1 MFITLEGTEGVGKST
16 LISSLK
22 KYFTEKE
29 IDFIFTKEPGGTREG
44 NEIRNILLDRSM
56 KLEPYAE
63 TLLLLADRAQ
73 HVKKIIKP
81 ALERNK
87 NIFSD
92 RYIDSTYAYQGAGRG
107 ISQDDLDNFINV
119 LNFPIP
125 DLTIFL
131 DLSITEGIKRV
142 KKRGEVDRF
151 EEEEVSF
158 FEKIRQFYLETA
170 KKNSKRFFVID
181 ASKSMDEVFNIAK
194 DKIINTLNEN

>member
-56 KLEPYAE
+56 ELEPYTE
-63 TLLLLADRAQ
+63 TLLLLADRVQ

-81 ALERNK
+81 ALEMNK

-125 DLTIFL
+125 DLTCL
-131 DLSITEGIKRV
+131 LYTSPSPRD
-142 KKRGEVDRF
+142 
-151 EEEEVSF
+151 
-158 FEKIRQFYLETA
+158 
-170 KKNSKRFFVID
+170 
-181 ASKSMDEVFNIAK
+181 
-194 DKIINTLNEN
+194 

>member
-1 MFITLEGTEGVGKST
+1 MFITLEGTEGVGKTT

-63 TLLLLADRAQ
+63 TLLLLADRVQ

-81 ALERNK
+81 ALEKNK

-107 ISQDDLDNFINV
+107 ISQDDLDNFINL

-181 ASKSMDEVFNIAK
+181 ASQSMDEVFNIAK

>member
-56 KLEPYAE
+56 ELEPYTE
-63 TLLLLADRAQ
+63 TLLLLADRVQ

-81 ALERNK
+81 ALEKNK

-181 ASKSMDEVFNIAK
+181 ASQSMDEVFNIAR
-194 DKIINTLNEN
+194 DKIINTLNES

>member
-63 TLLLLADRAQ
+63 TLLLLADRVQ

-81 ALERNK
+81 ALEKNK

-181 ASKSMDEVFNIAK
+181 ASQSMDEVFNIAR
-194 DKIINTLNEN
+194 DKIINTLNES

>member
-22 KYFTEKE
+22 KYFIEKE

-81 ALERNK
+81 ALEKNK

-181 ASKSMDEVFNIAK
+181 ASQSMDEVFNIAR
-194 DKIINTLNEN
+194 DKIINTLNES

>member
-22 KYFTEKE
+22 IYFTDKE

-81 ALERNK
+81 ALEKNK

-181 ASKSMDEVFNIAK
+181 ASQSMDEVFNIAK

>member
-81 ALERNK
+81 ALEKNK

-158 FEKIRQFYLETA
+158 FEKIRKFYLETA

-181 ASKSMDEVFNIAK
+181 ASQSMDEVFNIAK

>member
-22 KYFTEKE
+22 KYFIEKE
-29 IDFIFTKEPGGTREG
+29 IDFIFTKEPGGTPEG
-44 NEIRNILLDRSM
+44 KEIRNILLDRSM

-81 ALERNK
+81 ALEKNK

-181 ASKSMDEVFNIAK
+181 ASQSMDEVFNIAK

>member
-22 KYFTEKE
+22 KYFIEKE

-56 KLEPYAE
+56 ELEPYTE
-63 TLLLLADRAQ
+63 TLLLLADRVQ
-73 HVKKIIKP
+73 HVKKIINP
-81 ALERNK
+81 ALEKNK

-181 ASKSMDEVFNIAK
+181 ASQSMDEVFNIAK

>member
-29 IDFIFTKEPGGTREG
+29 IDFIFTKEPGGTTEG

-63 TLLLLADRAQ
+63 TLLLLADRVQ

-81 ALERNK
+81 ALEKNK

-181 ASKSMDEVFNIAK
+181 ASQSMDEVFNIAK

>member
-56 KLEPYAE
+56 ELEPYTE
-63 TLLLLADRAQ
+63 TLLLLADRVQ

-81 ALERNK
+81 ALEKNK

-151 EEEEVSF
+151 EEEEVIF

-181 ASKSMDEVFNIAK
+181 ASQSMDEVFNIAK

>member
-56 KLEPYAE
+56 ELEPYTE
-63 TLLLLADRAQ
+63 TLLLLADRVQ

-81 ALERNK
+81 ALEKNK

-131 DLSITEGIKRV
+131 ELRIT
-142 KKRGEVDRF
+142 
-151 EEEEVSF
+151 
-158 FEKIRQFYLETA
+158 
-170 KKNSKRFFVID
+170 
-181 ASKSMDEVFNIAK
+181 
-194 DKIINTLNEN
+194 

>member
-44 NEIRNILLDRSM
+44 NKIRNILLDRSM
-56 KLEPYAE
+56 ELEPYTE
-63 TLLLLADRAQ
+63 TLLLLADRVQ

-81 ALERNK
+81 ALEKNK

-181 ASKSMDEVFNIAK
+181 ASQSMDEVFNIAK

>member
-63 TLLLLADRAQ
+63 TLLLLADRVQ

-81 ALERNK
+81 ALEKNK

-181 ASKSMDEVFNIAK
+181 ASQSKDEVFNIAK

>member
-16 LISSLK
+16 LIRSLK

-63 TLLLLADRAQ
+63 TLLLLADRVQ

-81 ALERNK
+81 ALEKNI

-181 ASKSMDEVFNIAK
+181 ASQSMDEVFNIAK

>member
-63 TLLLLADRAQ
+63 TLLLFADRVQ

-81 ALERNK
+81 ALEKNK

-107 ISQDDLDNFINV
+107 ISQDDLDNFINL

-181 ASKSMDEVFNIAK
+181 ASQSMDEVFNIAK

>member
-1 MFITLEGTEGVGKST
+1 
-16 LISSLK
+16 
-22 KYFTEKE
+22 
-29 IDFIFTKEPGGTREG
+29 
-44 NEIRNILLDRSM
+44 M

-63 TLLLLADRAQ
+63 TFLLLADRAQ

-81 ALERNK
+81 ALEKNK

-181 ASKSMDEVFNIAK
+181 ASQSMDEVFNIAK

>member
-81 ALERNK
+81 ALEKNK

-142 KKRGEVDRF
+142 KRRGEVDRF

-158 FEKIRQFYLETA
+158 FEKIRQFYLETS

-181 ASKSMDEVFNIAK
+181 ASQSMDEVFNIAK

>member
-63 TLLLLADRAQ
+63 TLLLLADRVQ

-81 ALERNK
+81 ALEKNK

-181 ASKSMDEVFNIAK
+181 ASQSMDEVFNIAK
-194 DKIINTLNEN
+194 DKIINTLNEH

>member
-81 ALERNK
+81 ALEKNK

-131 DLSITEGIKRV
+131 DLSITEGMKRV

-181 ASKSMDEVFNIAK
+181 ASQSMDEVFNIAK

>member
-56 KLEPYAE
+56 ELEPYAE
-63 TLLLLADRAQ
+63 TLLLLADRVQ

-81 ALERNK
+81 ALEKNK

-181 ASKSMDEVFNIAK
+181 ASQSMDEVFNIAK

>member
-81 ALERNK
+81 ALEKNK

-92 RYIDSTYAYQGAGRG
+92 RYFDSTYAYQGAGRG

-181 ASKSMDEVFNIAK
+181 ASQSMDEVFNIAK

>member
-44 NEIRNILLDRSM
+44 NEIRHILLDRSM
-56 KLEPYAE
+56 ELEPYTE
-63 TLLLLADRAQ
+63 TLLLLADRVQ

-81 ALERNK
+81 ALEKNK

-181 ASKSMDEVFNIAK
+181 ASQSMDEVFNIAK
-194 DKIINTLNEN
+194 DKINHRRCD

>member
-63 TLLLLADRAQ
+63 TLLLLADRVQ

-81 ALERNK
+81 ALEKNK

-142 KKRGEVDRF
+142 EKRGEVDRF

-181 ASKSMDEVFNIAK
+181 ASQSMDEVFNIAK

>member
-56 KLEPYAE
+56 ELEPYTE
-63 TLLLLADRAQ
+63 TLLLLADRVQ

-81 ALERNK
+81 ALEKNK

-181 ASKSMDEVFNIAK
+181 ASQSMDEVFNIAK

>member
-63 TLLLLADRAQ
+63 TLLLLADRVQ

-81 ALERNK
+81 ALEKNK

-131 DLSITEGIKRV
+131 DLNITEGIKRV

-181 ASKSMDEVFNIAK
+181 ASQSMDEVFNIAK

>member
-63 TLLLLADRAQ
+63 TLLLLADRVQ
-73 HVKKIIKP
+73 HVKKIIRP
-81 ALERNK
+81 ALEKNK

-181 ASKSMDEVFNIAK
+181 ASQSMDEVFNIAK

>member
-81 ALERNK
+81 ALEKNK

-107 ISQDDLDNFINV
+107 ISQDDLDN
-119 LNFPIP
+119 L
-125 DLTIFL
+125 
-131 DLSITEGIKRV
+131 
-142 KKRGEVDRF
+142 
-151 EEEEVSF
+151 
-158 FEKIRQFYLETA
+158 
-170 KKNSKRFFVID
+170 
-181 ASKSMDEVFNIAK
+181 
-194 DKIINTLNEN
+194 

>member
-81 ALERNK
+81 ALEKNK

-107 ISQDDLDNFINV
+107 ISQDDLDNLINV

-181 ASKSMDEVFNIAK
+181 ASQSMDEVFNIAK

>member
-56 KLEPYAE
+56 ELEPYTE
-63 TLLLLADRAQ
+63 TLLLLADRVQ

-81 ALERNK
+81 ALEMNK

-181 ASKSMDEVFNIAK
+181 ASQSMDEVFNIAK
-194 DKIINTLNEN
+194 DKIINTLNES

>member
-81 ALERNK
+81 ALEKNK

-181 ASKSMDEVFNIAK
+181 ASQSMDEVFNIAR
-194 DKIINTLNEN
+194 DKIINTLNES

>member
-44 NEIRNILLDRSM
+44 KEIRNILLDRSM

-63 TLLLLADRAQ
+63 TLLLLADRVQ
-73 HVKKIIKP
+73 HVTKIIKP
-81 ALERNK
+81 ALEKNK

-92 RYIDSTYAYQGAGRG
+92 RYIDSTYAYQGAGRD

-181 ASKSMDEVFNIAK
+181 ASQSMDEVFNIAK

>member
-22 KYFTEKE
+22 KYFTEKD
-29 IDFIFTKEPGGTREG
+29 IDFIFTKEPGGTKEG

-63 TLLLLADRAQ
+63 TLLLLADRVQ

-81 ALERNK
+81 ALEKNK

-107 ISQDDLDNFINV
+107 ISQDDLDNFIND

-181 ASKSMDEVFNIAK
+181 ASQSMDEVFNIAK

>member
-22 KYFTEKE
+22 KYFIEKE

-81 ALERNK
+81 ALEKNK

-181 ASKSMDEVFNIAK
+181 ASQTMEEVFNIAR
-194 DKIINTLNEN
+194 DKIIYTLTES

>member
-81 ALERNK
+81 ALEKNK

-142 KKRGEVDRF
+142 KRRGEVDRF

-181 ASKSMDEVFNIAK
+181 ASQSMDEVFNIAK

>member
-22 KYFTEKE
+22 KYFIEKE
-29 IDFIFTKEPGGTREG
+29 IDFIFTKEPGGTPEG

-63 TLLLLADRAQ
+63 TLLLLADRVQ
-73 HVKKIIKP
+73 HVNKIIKP
-81 ALERNK
+81 ALEKNK

-131 DLSITEGIKRV
+131 DLSITEGMKRV

-181 ASKSMDEVFNIAK
+181 ASQSMDEVFNIAK

>member
-81 ALERNK
+81 ALEKNK

-181 ASKSMDEVFNIAK
+181 ASQSMDEVFNIAK

>member
-63 TLLLLADRAQ
+63 TLLLLADRVQ
-73 HVKKIIKP
+73 HVTKIIKP
-81 ALERNK
+81 ALEKNK

-181 ASKSMDEVFNIAK
+181 ASQSMDEVFNIAK

>member
-22 KYFTEKE
+22 KYFIEKE

-56 KLEPYAE
+56 ELEPYTE
-63 TLLLLADRAQ
+63 TLLLLADRVQ

-81 ALERNK
+81 ALEKNK

-181 ASKSMDEVFNIAK
+181 ASQSMDEVFNIAR
-194 DKIINTLNEN
+194 DKIINTLNES